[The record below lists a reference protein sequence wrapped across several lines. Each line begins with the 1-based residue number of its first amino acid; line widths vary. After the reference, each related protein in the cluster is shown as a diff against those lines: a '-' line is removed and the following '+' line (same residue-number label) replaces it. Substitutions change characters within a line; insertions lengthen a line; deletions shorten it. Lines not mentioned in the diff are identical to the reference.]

1 MSMTTRSRKSALA
14 LLALPLA
21 LPLALG
27 ACSMAPDYARPEA
40 PVPPAWPVGEAYPVE
55 GEADLPSVSYTEI
68 FRDPRLQALIG
79 QALANNRDLR
89 IAAANLAAAR
99 AQVRVTRAAQFP
111 EVSVRASGD
120 VSDNGGTS
128 GESYAL
134 QGGISGFELDL
145 FGRLANATAAQRERE
160 LASEASARSVRLGL
174 VADLASA
181 WATYGADRDLLA
193 IAEETAA
200 NARRSV
206 ELTRARLQG
215 GIAPRTDLRQAEQIL
230 ATAEGDLAAQKAALA
245 EDINL
250 LRLLIGAEVDSAQL
264 PASLADALSSIE
276 SLPAGTSSAVL
287 LRRPDVAQAEYLL
300 RAANA
305 DIGVAR
311 AKLFPQITLTSLLGF
326 ASNAL
331 GSLFDSAAFSASAG
345 ADASYS
351 IFAGGARQGGVEV
364 SQANRDAALA
374 SYEKAIQSA
383 FREVA
388 DALATKGTIADRLS
402 AARMNTEAAADT
414 AALSDTRYRG
424 GVDSFLANLVA
435 QRSLYTARRQEVAIS
450 LIAVQNRIELYRV
463 LGGDAELGQGAFTA
477 PQ

>member
-1 MSMTTRSRKSALA
+1 MRRAAGKMMRKPALP
-14 LLALPLA
+14 LLALV
-21 LPLALG
+21 LPVALG

-55 GEADLPSVSYTEI
+55 GEASLPSVSYTEL
-68 FRDPRLQALIG
+68 FRDQRLQNLIG

-111 EVSVRASGD
+111 ELAVRGSAS

-134 QGGISGFELDL
+134 QGGISSFELDL
-145 FGRLANATAAQRERE
+145 FGRLANATAAQRERA
-160 LASEASARSVRLGL
+160 LASEASARSVRLSL
-174 VADLASA
+174 VASLASA
-181 WATYGADRDLLA
+181 WATYAADRDLLA
-193 IAEETAA
+193 VAEDSAA

-206 ELTRARLQG
+206 ELTRSRLQG
-215 GIAPRTDLRQAEQIL
+215 GVAPRSDLRQAEQIL

-245 EDINL
+245 EDTNL
-250 LRLLIGAEVDSAQL
+250 LRLLVGEEVDPALLPSGLAEV
-264 PASLADALSSIE
+264 LSSVE
-276 SLPAGTSSAVL
+276 ALPAGTSSTVL

-311 AKLFPQITLTSLLGF
+311 AKLFPQISLTGLLGF
-326 ASNAL
+326 ASDAL
-331 GSLFDSAAFSASAG
+331 GSLFDSGAFAASAG
-345 ADASYS
+345 ADASYA
-351 IFAGGARQGGVEV
+351 IFSGGGKSAGVDV
-364 SQANRDAALA
+364 SAANRDAALA
-374 SYEKAIQSA
+374 TYEKAIQSA

-414 AALSDTRYRG
+414 ANLTELRYRG

-435 QRSLYTARRQEVAIS
+435 QRSLYTARRQEVAIQ

-463 LGGDAELGQGAFTA
+463 LGGDAELGQGAFTL
-477 PQ
+477 P